1 MSILGLIFRLSEFDW
16 LCSWGFTR
24 AHWWLLKVKEH
35 FINFLFCLYQRALHK
50 YTYIHTCI
58 HCLFWIL
65 FFTCVQNILDWK
77 GRVFPIW
84 YFTFL
89 LCIQLDVRE
98 ERILMLRDKY
108 AGSIDVLE
116 NRKLYLLWK
125 LSQLVSRNIPVKPL
139 WWNVHCNGLIQCS
152 TQRVTLDSLSIC
164 GACTIG

>member
-24 AHWWLLKVKEH
+24 AQWWLLKVKEH

-50 YTYIHTCI
+50 YTYVHT
-58 HCLFWIL
+58 LFVLNFIL
-65 FFTCVQNILDWK
+65 HMCAKYFGLK
-77 GRVFPIW
+77 GKSIPHLVF
-84 YFTFL
+84 YCL

-98 ERILMLRDKY
+98 ERILMLKDKY

-125 LSQLVSRNIPVKPL
+125 LSQLLSRNIPVKPL